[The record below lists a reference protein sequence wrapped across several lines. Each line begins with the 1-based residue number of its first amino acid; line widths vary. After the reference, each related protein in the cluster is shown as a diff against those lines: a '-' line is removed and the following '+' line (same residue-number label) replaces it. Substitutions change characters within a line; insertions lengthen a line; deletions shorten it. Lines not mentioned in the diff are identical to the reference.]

1 MPRRTTTQRSEPSQ
15 PPDAAANDRGRDHD
29 ADDTLRILVATDN
42 HLGVDEKDPIRGN
55 DSFETFEEILQ
66 IAKER
71 RADCVLLGGDLFHDN
86 KPSRSTIV
94 KAMDILTRY
103 CLNDDDIDFEIVSD
117 QSNFTTG
124 KVNFENEHLNI
135 GLPVFTIHGNHD
147 DPSSVDNTSAVDILA
162 SANLVNYF
170 GKANLQYGVDS
181 DPHGEVKVSPIL
193 IRKGDTKLALYGLGN
208 IRDERMCRLL
218 NRPHGVQWARPT
230 EYEEEWVNVFVLHQN
245 RVAHL
250 QGAKNIVKES
260 HLPRWLHIVV
270 WGHEHECIISPW
282 KSHISGGAFS
292 VLQPGSSVATAL
304 SEGESKKKHVFMLEM
319 KAGKWRTV
327 KIPLETVRPF
337 VFDSVVLANQASV
350 NPGNPTT
357 VVDFLT
363 AKVEK
368 MIERANLDR
377 TDKSPDLPL
386 VRLRV
391 DYSGFSTINP
401 QVFAQQ
407 FLNKVANAQDILM
420 WQKASARKKDKSGKV
435 LPMLSAEAP
444 SLRLEDMIGKN
455 LKEELR
461 LLSEIELSGALQ
473 EYVQKEEKAA
483 IGDTVGTALE
493 ETAKDAEEHVENIDD
508 VELSQQVLEAIEAAA
523 ARRKEKMMARDV
535 VSAALR
541 KAAAPVG
548 AGDGGKVD
556 GGVGTEAACAA
567 TNKKHIAKKKTAATN
582 KAATK
587 SKSAPKAK
595 KTTATKRTGSSRKK
609 KADEELDWGDSDS
622 DEGEEEEWD
631 SGASDEEVV
640 GADKSESESVE
651 AGDSPVIPERPAA
664 KRPARST
671 RSQGTRATR
680 QKTQATSGVP
690 ARSAA
695 LASLKGAAGSRPTR
709 ATRASQQSQ
718 ETAGGGSKWGRLKR

>member
-1 MPRRTTTQRSEPSQ
+1 M
-15 PPDAAANDRGRDHD
+15 
-29 ADDTLRILVATDN
+29 ATDN
-42 HLGVDEKDPIRGN
+42 HLGVNEKDPIRGN

-71 RADCVLLGGDLFHDN
+71 RADCVLLGGDMFHDN

-103 CLNDDDIDFEIVSD
+103 CLNDDDIDFEILSD

-124 KVNFENEHLNI
+124 KVNFENENLNI

-260 HLPRWLHIVV
+260 HLPRWLHMVV

-337 VFDSVVLANQASV
+337 VFDSVVLANQESV
-350 NPGNPTT
+350 NPGNPNT

-407 FLNKVANAQDILM
+407 FVNKVANAQDILM
-420 WQKASARKKDKSGKV
+420 WQKAAARKKDKSGKV
-435 LPMLSAEAP
+435 LPMLSVEAP

-508 VELSQQVLEAIEAAA
+508 VELSQHVLEAIEAAA

-541 KAAAPVG
+541 KAAAPG
-548 AGDGGKVD
+548 GEGDGGEVD
-556 GGVGTEAACAA
+556 GGVGTEAAGAA
-567 TNKKHIAKKKTAATN
+567 TNKKQIAKKKTAATN

-609 KADEELDWGDSDS
+609 RADEELDWGDSDS
-622 DEGEEEEWD
+622 DEDDENDEDDEEEWD
-631 SGASDEEVV
+631 SGASDEEAA
-640 GADKSESESVE
+640 GADKSEKESESVE
-651 AGDSPVIPERPAA
+651 AGDSPAIPERPAA

-690 ARSAA
+690 ARNAA